1 MDKASVAAAL
11 FVAILITAILVI
23 PALLMIWVYEQF
35 GFSWQVAVTVITL
48 LFLIAFSWVLSNVD
62 E

>member
-1 MDKASVAAAL
+1 MDKAGALAAL
-11 FVAILITAILVI
+11 FVAIVITAILVV

-35 GFSWQVAVTVITL
+35 GFSWQVAVTVVTL
-48 LFLIAFSWVLSNVD
+48 LFLIAFSWVLSNVA